1 MISRAIRS
9 FEAVMPEDYLALAM
23 ELALTPYV
31 ASRCSAVDRAYYA
44 AFLAVRSQLDDK
56 GYLSVGRGPGVHVQ
70 VADLLAQIDS
80 GISRMLVQLRLARN
94 LLTYQ
99 TGPTSLRRGQ
109 SISEL
114 LDSARRINDSVKEL
128 PQISP

>member
-23 ELALTPYV
+23 GLALTPYV

-44 AFLAVRSQLDDK
+44 AFLAVRNQLDDK
-56 GYLSVGRGPGVHVQ
+56 GHLSVGRGPGVHVQ

-80 GISRMLVQLRLARN
+80 GISRVLVQ
-94 LLTYQ
+94 
-99 TGPTSLRRGQ
+99 
-109 SISEL
+109 
-114 LDSARRINDSVKEL
+114 
-128 PQISP
+128 

>member
-1 MISRAIRS
+1 MSSRAIRS
-9 FEAVMPEDYLALAM
+9 FEAVLPEDYLALAM
-23 ELALTPYV
+23 ELALSPYV

-44 AFLAVRSQLDDK
+44 AFLAVRNQLDDK

-99 TGPTSLRRGQ
+99 TGPTNLRRGQ

-114 LDSARRINDSVKEL
+114 LDSARRINGSVKEL